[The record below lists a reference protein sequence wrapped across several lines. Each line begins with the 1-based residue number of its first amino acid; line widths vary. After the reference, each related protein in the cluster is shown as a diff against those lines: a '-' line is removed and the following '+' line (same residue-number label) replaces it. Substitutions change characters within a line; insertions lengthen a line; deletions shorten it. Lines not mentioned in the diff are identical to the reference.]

1 MTYTSRPTRFIVA
14 PAGEPIFSSFATTIE
29 IDDEAGGEFVRVRQL
44 PEENL
49 PQVIDH
55 CRVGSSEKKS
65 GGTMKYHARS
75 LPRRQLRNSVFGVRH
90 AHH

>member
-1 MTYTSRPTRFIVA
+1 MTYTSRQTRFIVA

-49 PQVIDH
+49 PQVININVD
-55 CRVGSSEKKS
+55 EWP
-65 GGTMKYHARS
+65 AIRS
-75 LPRRQLRNSVFGVRH
+75 AINRAVRLCQPDED
-90 AHH
+90 AAD

>member
-1 MTYTSRPTRFIVA
+1 MAYTSRPTRFVVA

-49 PQVIDH
+49 PQVININVD
-55 CRVGSSEKKS
+55 EWP
-65 GGTMKYHARS
+65 AIRS
-75 LPRRQLRNSVFGVRH
+75 AINRAVRLCQPDED
-90 AHH
+90 AAD